1 MTFNP
6 VPKPKHKR
14 RVPKQAK
21 RNEFKE
27 NVRKRIF
34 ERDNG
39 ICQECGRRGEEIHHV
54 VFRSRGGRGVFTNGL
69 TLCNSCHRRIHLN
82 NDLANKWIG
91 RFKRRYGNDFYKDEW
106 DKE

>member
-6 VPKPKHKR
+6 VPKPNHDR
-14 RVPKQAK
+14 RAPKQSV
-21 RNEFKE
+21 RNEFKPS
-27 NVRKRIF
+27 VRKQIY

-39 ICQECGRRGEEIHHV
+39 ICRECGRRGEEIHHV

-82 NDLANKWIG
+82 NDLANKWIE